1 MTLLETFLD
10 QPAWRII
17 DHTEFGTNFA
27 ALDSFAIDDTLCAA
41 VGANESEAVARF
53 WVHDA
58 TVVLGIQDSR
68 LPFVSEALAELE
80 GRGYHT
86 LVRSSGGLAVVLD
99 AAVLNVSLI
108 APAPDVFGGIDFGYE
123 TMWQLVREMILPF
136 GKGVATGEIVGSYCP
151 GRYDL
156 SIGGRKFGGIS
167 QRRTRGGMAVQAF
180 LLAAGSGA
188 ARAALVRHFY
198 DRADRERTSTFD
210 YPRVRPETM
219 ASLAELLQTDITV
232 TQLKGRAAD
241 VLQQHAPQLRAT
253 PLFAAEAARVERN
266 RERMMARNEKLL
278 RERN

>member
-188 ARAALVRHFY
+188 AWPCRHFCSPQGQVR
-198 DRADRERTSTFD
+198 RARRSCATFMIALTGNGRRPSITRVFARKRWPPSLNYSRRT
-210 YPRVRPETM
+210 
-219 ASLAELLQTDITV
+219 
-232 TQLKGRAAD
+232 
-241 VLQQHAPQLRAT
+241 
-253 PLFAAEAARVERN
+253 
-266 RERMMARNEKLL
+266 
-278 RERN
+278 